1 MAQTGTPSPAQVA
14 NFPASIDG
22 SANDNTYA
30 GSRDLLLKQF
40 SGEVLTHFD
49 EMFALKDRIRVR
61 TLNGGKSAQFPL
73 LGQAAAEHFTPGQE
87 IVGQPFASSEVTLNI
102 DDFIVSSVFLNNIDE
117 MLTHFE
123 FRGEYSKQMAQS
135 IALTCERTLF
145 QMAVRDARLG
155 DQYNSD
161 EVVGETDTTH
171 TNFTTGGRAAASG
184 AGKGLVGM
192 NNAVTKRLGTSAT
205 AASLID
211 EAFTAA
217 AYFDE
222 NNLPLEGRS
231 LYVSPRVYYDLINQ
245 TNDNRII
252 NSDFSAN
259 GGDFANAVIYKVAG
273 FDLVKTNHLAI
284 DGTANSNTG
293 PDGRSPL
300 NAPSNGF
307 GQDYAVD
314 ASSTLG
320 LFMHTEG
327 MGMVKLQDLTTE
339 SEYSVAKQGSLLVS
353 KLLMGAGTLR
363 PSAYYEVNKLANLGT
378 SVP

>member
-1 MAQTGTPSPAQVA
+1 
-14 NFPASIDG
+14 
-22 SANDNTYA
+22 
-30 GSRDLLLKQF
+30 
-40 SGEVLTHFD
+40 
-49 EMFALKDRIRVR
+49 
-61 TLNGGKSAQFPL
+61 
-73 LGQAAAEHFTPGQE
+73 
-87 IVGQPFASSEVTLNI
+87 
-102 DDFIVSSVFLNNIDE
+102 

-123 FRGEYSKQMAQS
+123 FRGEYSKQMAQA

-155 DQYNSD
+155 DQYNAGV
-161 EVVGETDTTH
+161 EVGVGAITT
-171 TNFTTGGRAAASG
+171 AASG
-184 AGKGLVGM
+184 AGAGKVGM
-192 NNAVTKRLGTSAT
+192 NNAITKRLNGAGT

-245 TNDNRII
+245 TTDNRII

-259 GGDFANAVIYKVAG
+259 GGDFANAVIYKIAG

-284 DGTANSNTG
+284 NGTLNTNTG
-293 PDGRSPL
+293 PDGRTPL
-300 NAPSNGF
+300 NAPTNGF

-314 ASSTLG
+314 ASATLG

-363 PSAYYEVNKLANLGT
+363 PSAYYEVNNLTNG
-378 SVP
+378 

>member
-1 MAQTGTPSPAQVA
+1 MAQTGSPSPAQIA
-14 NFPASIDG
+14 NFPAALDG
-22 SANDNTYA
+22 GGNNYA
-30 GSRDLLLKQF
+30 SSRDLLLKQF

-87 IVGQPFASSEVTLNI
+87 IIGQPFASSEVTLTV

-123 FRGEYSKQMAQS
+123 FRGEYSKQMAQA

-155 DQYNSD
+155 DQYNAGV
-161 EVVGETDTTH
+161 EVGVGAIST
-171 TNFTTGGRAAASG
+171 AASG
-184 AGKGLVGM
+184 AGAGLVGM
-192 NNAVTKRLGTSAT
+192 NNAITKRLNGAGTAT
-205 AASLID
+205 SLID

-231 LYVSPRVYYDLINQ
+231 LYVSPRTYYDLINQ
-245 TNDNRII
+245 TADNRII

-273 FDLVKTNHLAI
+273 FDLVKTNHLSI
-284 DGTANSNTG
+284 NGTANTNTG
-293 PDGRSPL
+293 PDGRTPL
-300 NAPSNGF
+300 NAPSGGF

-314 ASSTLG
+314 ASLTLG

-363 PSAYYEVNKLANLGT
+363 PSAYYEVNNLT
-378 SVP
+378 NA

>member
-49 EMFALKDRIRVR
+49 EMFSLKDRIRVR

-87 IVGQPFASSEVTLNI
+87 IVGQPFASSEVTLTI

-135 IALTCERTLF
+135 IALTAERTLF
-145 QMAVRDARLG
+145 QMAVRDSRLG
-155 DQYNSD
+155 DLYNTAQ
-161 EVVGETDTTH
+161 VVGEATPH
-171 TNFTTGGRAAASG
+171 TAASG
-184 AGKGLVGM
+184 AGAGKVGM
-192 NNAVTKRLGTSAT
+192 NNAVTKRLGTAAT
-205 AASLID
+205 AADLID
-211 EAFTAA
+211 EAFVAA

-222 NNLPLEGRS
+222 NNLPIEGRS

-245 TNDNRII
+245 TTDTRII

-259 GGDFANAVIYKVAG
+259 GGDYANAVIFKVAG
-273 FDLVKTNHLAI
+273 FDIVKTNHLAI
-284 DGTANSNTG
+284 NGTLNTNTG
-293 PDGRSPL
+293 PDGRTPL
-300 NAPSNGF
+300 NAPANGF
-307 GQDYAVD
+307 GQDYATD
-314 ASSTLG
+314 ATSTLG
-320 LFMHTEG
+320 MFMHTEG
-327 MGMVKLQDLTTE
+327 LGMVKLQDLTTE

-363 PSAYYEVNKLANLGT
+363 PSALYEVNKLADAA
-378 SVP
+378 

>member
-1 MAQTGTPSPAQVA
+1 MAQTGSPSPAQIA
-14 NFPASIDG
+14 NFPAALDG
-22 SANDNTYA
+22 GGNNYA
-30 GSRDLLLKQF
+30 SSRDLLLKQF

-87 IVGQPFASSEVTLNI
+87 IIGQPFASSEVTLTV

-123 FRGEYSKQMAQS
+123 FRGEYSKQMAQA

-155 DQYNSD
+155 DQYNAGV
-161 EVVGETDTTH
+161 EVGVGAIS
-171 TNFTTGGRAAASG
+171 TNASG
-184 AGKGLVGM
+184 AGAGLVGM
-192 NNAVTKRLGTSAT
+192 NNAITKRLNGAGTAT
-205 AASLID
+205 SLID

-231 LYVSPRVYYDLINQ
+231 LYVSPRTYYDLINQ
-245 TNDNRII
+245 TADNRII

-273 FDLVKTNHLAI
+273 FDLVKTNHLSI
-284 DGTANSNTG
+284 NGTANTNTG
-293 PDGRSPL
+293 PDGRTPL
-300 NAPSNGF
+300 NAPSGGF

-314 ASSTLG
+314 ASLTLG

-363 PSAYYEVNKLANLGT
+363 PSAYYEVNNLT
-378 SVP
+378 NA

>member
-1 MAQTGTPSPAQVA
+1 MAQTGNPSPPQVA

-49 EMFALKDRIRVR
+49 EMFSLKDRIRVR

-73 LGQAAAEHFTPGQE
+73 LGTAAAEHFTPGQE
-87 IVGQPFASSEVTLNI
+87 IVGQPFASSEVTLTI

-123 FRGEYSKQMAQS
+123 FRGEYSKQMAQA
-135 IALTCERTLF
+135 IALTAERTLF

-155 DQYNSD
+155 DQYNAGA
-161 EVVGETDTTH
+161 EVGVGTITT
-171 TNFTTGGRAAASG
+171 AASG
-184 AGKGLVGM
+184 AGAGKVGM
-192 NNAVTKRLGTSAT
+192 NNAITKRLNIAGT
-205 AASLID
+205 AADLID

-231 LYVSPRVYYDLINQ
+231 LYVSPRVYYELINQ
-245 TNDNRII
+245 TTDNRII

-273 FDLVKTNHLAI
+273 FDIVKTNHLAI
-284 DGTANSNTG
+284 NGTATQNAAGQNTG
-293 PDGRSPL
+293 PDGRTPL
-300 NAPSNGF
+300 DAPANGF

-320 LFMHTEG
+320 MFMHTEG
-327 MGMVKLQDLTTE
+327 LGMVKLQDLTTE

-363 PSAYYEVNKLANLGT
+363 PSALYEVNNLANA
-378 SVP
+378 

>member
-22 SANDNTYA
+22 SANDNAYA

-73 LGQAAAEHFTPGQE
+73 LGQAAAEHFIPGQE
-87 IVGQPFASSEVTLNI
+87 IVGQPFASSEVTI
-102 DDFIVSSVFLNNIDE
+102 SVDDFIVSSVFLNNIDE

-155 DQYNSD
+155 DQYNSGA
-161 EVVGETDTTH
+161 EVGVGAITT
-171 TNFTTGGRAAASG
+171 AASG
-184 AGKGLVGM
+184 AGAGKVGM
-192 NNAVTKRLGTSAT
+192 NNAITKRLNTAGT

-231 LYVSPRVYYDLINQ
+231 LYVSPRIYYDLINQ
-245 TNDNRII
+245 TTDNRII

-259 GGDFANAVIYKVAG
+259 GGDFANAVIYKIAG

-284 DGTANSNTG
+284 NGTANSNTG
-293 PDGRSPL
+293 PDGRTPL
-300 NAPSNGF
+300 NAPNAGGSVPANGF

-314 ASSTLG
+314 ASATLG

-363 PSAYYEVNKLANLGT
+363 PSAYYEVNNLADG
-378 SVP
+378 

>member
-87 IVGQPFASSEVTLNI
+87 IIGQPFASSEVTISI

-135 IALTCERTLF
+135 IALTAERTLF

-155 DQYNSD
+155 DRYISTQT
-161 EVVGETDTTH
+161 VTDGSPTA
-171 TNFTTGGRAAASG
+171 GASG
-184 AGKGLVGM
+184 AGLGKVGM
-192 NNAVTKRLGTSAT
+192 NNAITKRLNGAGT
-205 AASLID
+205 AADLID

-222 NNLPLEGRS
+222 NNLPMEGRS
-231 LYVSPRVYYDLINQ
+231 LYVSPTTYYNLINQ
-245 TNDNRII
+245 TSDNRII

-273 FDLVKTNHLAI
+273 FDIVKTNHLAI
-284 DGTANSNTG
+284 NGAATVGGVSNAG
-293 PDGRSPL
+293 PDGRTPL
-300 NAPSNGF
+300 NAPANGF

-314 ASSTLG
+314 ARDTLG
-320 LFMHTEG
+320 MFMHTEG

-339 SEYSVAKQGSLLVS
+339 SEYSVAKQGTLLVS
-353 KLLMGAGTLR
+353 KLLMGAATLR
-363 PSAYYEVNKLANLGT
+363 PSAYYEVNNLSDT
-378 SVP
+378 A

>member
-1 MAQTGTPSPAQVA
+1 MAQTGNPSPPQVA

-22 SANDNTYA
+22 SANDNAYA

-61 TLNGGKSAQFPL
+61 TLNGGKSAQFL
-73 LGQAAAEHFTPGQE
+73 LRQAAAEHFTPGQE
-87 IVGQPFASSEVTLNI
+87 IVGQPFASSEVTISI

-155 DQYNSD
+155 DQYNSGA
-161 EVVGETDTTH
+161 EVGVGTITT
-171 TNFTTGGRAAASG
+171 AASG
-184 AGKGLVGM
+184 AGAGLVGM
-192 NNAVTKRLGTSAT
+192 NNAITKRLNTAGT

-231 LYVSPRVYYDLINQ
+231 LYVSPRIYYELINQ
-245 TNDNRII
+245 TADNRII

-273 FDLVKTNHLAI
+273 FDIVKTNHLAI
-284 DGTANSNTG
+284 NGTANTNTG
-293 PDGRSPL
+293 PDGRTPL

-314 ASSTLG
+314 ASATLG
-320 LFMHTEG
+320 MFMHTEG

-353 KLLMGAGTLR
+353 KLLMGAATLR
-363 PSAYYEVNKLANLGT
+363 PSALYEVNNLADG
-378 SVP
+378 